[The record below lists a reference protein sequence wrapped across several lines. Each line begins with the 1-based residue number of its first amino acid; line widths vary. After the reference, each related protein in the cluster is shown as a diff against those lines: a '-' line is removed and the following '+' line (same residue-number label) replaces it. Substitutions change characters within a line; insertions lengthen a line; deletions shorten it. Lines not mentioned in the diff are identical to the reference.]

1 MILQK
6 VKPTTSSRRQLV
18 KLNQKSL
25 NLSKKPLLKQKLKG
39 KKNSTGRN
47 HSGQITVF
55 HKGGGVK
62 RKYREVNF
70 SRTFNSTGIVCTLE
84 HDPNR
89 NAFIAAI
96 FDFLNFDFFYILAP
110 KNLKVGDIV
119 KSGLEIEPS
128 LGSSLPILGI
138 PIGTSI
144 YNISPKVFEKGKI
157 SRAAGTFSII
167 KEKTDKYAL
176 IELSSGE
183 QRYVS
188 SKCFASIG
196 EVSKELH
203 FLTRLGKA
211 GQSRWLNKR
220 PTVRG
225 VSMNPVDHPHGGG
238 EGKKSGNSRTPWG
251 KPNFRGKTSNSKNRL
266 ILKKK

>member
-6 VKPTTSSRRQLV
+6 VKPITASRRQLI

-25 NLSKKPLLKQKLKG
+25 NISKKPLLKNKVVG
-39 KKNSTGRN
+39 KKNSSGRN
-47 HSGQITVF
+47 NSGKITVF

-62 RKYREVNF
+62 RRYRQVDFN
-70 SRTFNSTGIVCTLE
+70 RKFNSVGIVCTIE

-89 NAFIAAI
+89 NAFIASV
-96 FDFLNFDFFYILAP
+96 FDFIHKKFSYIIAP
-110 KNLKVGDIV
+110 QGLRVRDIV
-119 KSGLEIEPS
+119 KSGIETEPS
-128 LGSSLPILGI
+128 LGSSLPIANI
-138 PIGTSI
+138 PIGTPI
-144 YNISPKVFEKGKI
+144 YNVSPKLFSPAQI
-157 SRAAGTFSII
+157 SRSAGTFSII
-167 KEKTDKYAL
+167 KEKTETHAV

-183 QRYVS
+183 QRYIS

-225 VSMNPVDHPHGGG
+225 VVMNPVDHPHGGG
-238 EGKKSGNSRTPWG
+238 EGKKSGQSRTPWG
-251 KPNFRGKTSNSKNRL
+251 KPNQKGKTSKSRNKL
-266 ILKKK
+266 IIKRK